1 MGNCSASRYK
11 NTSYEQFLNTIENNH
26 VIKKFENELEFART
40 EIKNVNDRFNKL
52 ELRIAR
58 TEQLMLA
65 RYQDLQIIVSNS
77 EHKNDISIEKATE
90 KLNEKINEKINI
102 ITRDM
107 ESLLNNDKLLLDK
120 LIEKNIVS
128 TIQEDENE
136 DAAEYASEDEDTKVN
151 TKINVNKN
159 LSDTDEEI

>member
-1 MGNCSASRYK
+1 MGNCVSSRYK

-26 VIKKFENELEFART
+26 VIKKFENELEFARA

-65 RYQDLQIIVSNS
+65 RYQDLQIIVSNI
-77 EHKNDISIEKATE
+77 ENKNEINIEKATE
-90 KLNEKINEKINI
+90 KLNDKFNEKINI
-102 ITRDM
+102 ITKDM

-128 TIQEDENE
+128 TIQE
-136 DAAEYASEDEDTKVN
+136 EDED
-151 TKINVNKN
+151 INQDINQ
-159 LSDTDEEI
+159 DTNEDEE

>member
-1 MGNCSASRYK
+1 MGNCVSSRYK

-26 VIKKFENELEFART
+26 IIKKFENELEFART

-65 RYQDLQIIVSNS
+65 RYQDLQIIVSNI
-77 EHKNDISIEKATE
+77 ENRNENRNENNMEKAVE
-90 KLNEKINEKINI
+90 KLNEKFNEKINI
-102 ITRDM
+102 ITKDM

-128 TIQEDENE
+128 TIQEE
-136 DAAEYASEDEDTKVN
+136 DEDEDTN
-151 TKINVNKN
+151 EDKN
-159 LSDTDEEI
+159 QDTNEDEE

>member
-1 MGNCSASRYK
+1 MGNCCASRYK

-26 VIKKFENELEFART
+26 IIKKLENELEFSRN

-52 ELRIAR
+52 ELRLAR
-58 TEQLMLA
+58 NEQLMLA
-65 RYQDLQIIVSNS
+65 RYQDLQTIVSNI
-77 EHKNDISIEKATE
+77 EYKNNIIIEKTVE
-90 KLNEKINEKINI
+90 KLNEKINI

-128 TIQEDENE
+128 TIQE
-136 DAAEYASEDEDTKVN
+136 EDEENFEESVSD
-151 TKINVNKN
+151 IN
-159 LSDTDEEI
+159 

>member
-1 MGNCSASRYK
+1 MGNCCASRYK

-26 VIKKFENELEFART
+26 IIKKLENELEFSRN

-52 ELRIAR
+52 ELRFAR
-58 TEQLMLA
+58 NEQLMLA
-65 RYQDLQIIVSNS
+65 RYQDLQTIVSNI
-77 EHKNDISIEKATE
+77 EYKNNIIIEKTVE
-90 KLNEKINEKINI
+90 KLNEKINI

-128 TIQEDENE
+128 TIQE
-136 DAAEYASEDEDTKVN
+136 EDEENFEESVSD
-151 TKINVNKN
+151 IN
-159 LSDTDEEI
+159 

>member
-26 VIKKFENELEFART
+26 VIKKFENELEFARS

-65 RYQDLQIIVSNS
+65 RYQDLQIIVSNI

-90 KLNEKINEKINI
+90 KLNEKIN
-102 ITRDM
+102 DA
-107 ESLLNNDKLLLDK
+107 LDRS
-120 LIEKNIVS
+120 N
-128 TIQEDENE
+128 TIP
-136 DAAEYASEDEDTKVN
+136 S
-151 TKINVNKN
+151 I
-159 LSDTDEEI
+159 

>member
-1 MGNCSASRYK
+1 MGNCCASRYK

-26 VIKKFENELEFART
+26 IIKKLENELEFSRN

-58 TEQLMLA
+58 TEQLMLS
-65 RYQDLQIIVSNS
+65 RYQDLQTIVSNI
-77 EHKNDISIEKATE
+77 EIKNDICIDKAIEK
-90 KLNEKINEKINI
+90 LYEKINEKINI

-128 TIQEDENE
+128 TIQEEDDEHLENAESNE
-136 DAAEYASEDEDTKVN
+136 DAD
-151 TKINVNKN
+151 
-159 LSDTDEEI
+159 